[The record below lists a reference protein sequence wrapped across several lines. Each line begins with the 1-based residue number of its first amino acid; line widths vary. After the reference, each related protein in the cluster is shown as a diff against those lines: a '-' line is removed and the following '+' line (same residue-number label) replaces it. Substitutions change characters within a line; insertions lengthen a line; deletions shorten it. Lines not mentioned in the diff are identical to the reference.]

1 MIQQFE
7 NIQLYQLDR
16 NLAAW
21 QAVRTSSR
29 PPLGWAKAIRQG
41 LGMTALALGRRLGIS
56 QAGVAKLEKAE
67 AEDRIT
73 LGSLRKLAEAL
84 NCEVHYALIPRE
96 PLESMIKNRAIE
108 LAKERLS
115 MVSHSMAL
123 EGQQVSGQDRDK
135 QIEFLALEILAG
147 PRRDLW

>member
-1 MIQQFE
+1 MIQQFK

-21 QAVRTSSR
+21 QAVRVSSR
-29 PPLGWAKAIRQG
+29 PSLGWAKTIRQG

-96 PLESMIKNRAIE
+96 PLENMIKNRAIE

-135 QIEFLALEILAG
+135 EVEFLALEILAG

>member
-7 NIQLYQLDR
+7 NIQLYQLDK

-21 QAVRTSSR
+21 QAVRTSGR

-135 QIEFLALEILAG
+135 QVEFLALEILAG

>member
-1 MIQQFE
+1 
-7 NIQLYQLDR
+7 
-16 NLAAW
+16 
-21 QAVRTSSR
+21 
-29 PPLGWAKAIRQG
+29 
-41 LGMTALALGRRLGIS
+41 MTALALGRRLGIS

-135 QIEFLALEILAG
+135 QVEFLALEILAG

>member
-1 MIQQFE
+1 MIHQFE

-21 QAVRTSSR
+21 QAVRVSSR
-29 PPLGWAKAIRQG
+29 PSLGWAKTIRQG

-135 QIEFLALEILAG
+135 EVEFLALEILAG

>member
-1 MIQQFE
+1 MIQQFK
-7 NIQLYQLDR
+7 NIQLYQLDK

-21 QAVRTSSR
+21 QAVRTSGR

-135 QIEFLALEILAG
+135 QVEFLALEILAG

>member
-21 QAVRTSSR
+21 QAVRTSGR

-135 QIEFLALEILAG
+135 QVEFLALEILAG

>member
-16 NLAAW
+16 KLAAW
-21 QAVRTSSR
+21 QAVRASSR
-29 PPLGWAKAIRQG
+29 PSLGWAKTIRQG

-108 LAKERLS
+108 LAKERIS
-115 MVSHSMAL
+115 AVSHSMAL
-123 EGQQVSGQDRDK
+123 EDQQVSGQDRDK
-135 QIEFLALEILAG
+135 QVEFLALEILAG

>member
-21 QAVRTSSR
+21 QAVRTSGR

-135 QIEFLALEILAG
+135 QVEFLALEILAR

>member
-1 MIQQFE
+1 MIQQFK
-7 NIQLYQLDR
+7 NIKLYQLDR

-21 QAVRTSSR
+21 QAVRVSSR
-29 PPLGWAKAIRQG
+29 PSLGWAKTIRQG

-96 PLESMIKNRAIE
+96 PLENMIKNRAIE
-108 LAKERLS
+108 LAKKRLS

-135 QIEFLALEILAG
+135 EVEFLALEILAG